1 MAEKWL
7 TEERKKKLDAAFD
20 AIDFFNPNIQTT
32 LDKIE
37 AFNEKEKK
45 LKEAETD
52 IEQLPKGSPGFKKA
66 SLDKTIIEQAE
77 DNNEVSLSTSVS
89 NAIVS

>member
-1 MAEKWL
+1 MAENKWL

-20 AIDFFNPNIQTT
+20 ALDLFNPNIQTT

-45 LKEAETD
+45 LKEAKTD
-52 IEQLPKGSPGFKKA
+52 IEELPKGSPGWKKA
-66 SLDKTIIEQAE
+66 SLDKTIIENAE

-89 NAIVS
+89 NAI

>member
-1 MAEKWL
+1 MAENKWL

-20 AIDFFNPNIQTT
+20 ALDLFNPNIQTT

-45 LKEAETD
+45 LKEADTD
-52 IEQLPKGSPGFKKA
+52 IEQLPKGSVGYKKA
-66 SLDKTIIEQAE
+66 SLDKTIIEQG
-77 DNNEVSLSTSVS
+77 
-89 NAIVS
+89 

>member
-1 MAEKWL
+1 MADKWL

-37 AFNEKEKK
+37 AFNEKEK
-45 LKEAETD
+45 
-52 IEQLPKGSPGFKKA
+52 
-66 SLDKTIIEQAE
+66 
-77 DNNEVSLSTSVS
+77 N
-89 NAIVS
+89 